1 MNQNWDQNVHEKTG
15 KEKSANIPAIKNNKD
30 LHNMLNNYL
39 KERYELFDKTFGT
52 AKEMFERDLILPT
65 FCVYALVRKLYPN
78 DEDRSLWKNLW
89 SLQKRIPMV
98 EGHS

>member
-1 MNQNWDQNVHEKTG
+1 MF
-15 KEKSANIPAIKNNKD
+15 
-30 LHNMLNNYL
+30 NNYL
-39 KERYELFDKTFGT
+39 KDRYELFDKTFGT

-98 EGHS
+98 EGHSQVLCYLSKFLMEITPLSKKS